1 MITPGEEALLI
12 LLAATT
18 ILLFNFSI
26 LSTIST
32 IQQET
37 HQKAVFLRA
46 DKAADRLT
54 DGAPSEGGPPLNMSI
69 QIDGMHHGA
78 EEGVRYLEAKRFFYS
93 NGRLVQARVRAW

>member
-12 LLAATT
+12 ILAAAT

-37 HQKAVFLRA
+37 HHKAIFLRA
-46 DKAADRLT
+46 DKAADRLA
-54 DGAPSEGGPPLNMSI
+54 DGATPEGLAFANTSI
-69 QIDGMHHGA
+69 QIDGKHYGD
-78 EEGVRYLEAKRFFYS
+78 EEGARYLEAKRFFFS